1 MFHGTIYRGKKGPA
15 TFWEKDWGSI
25 DSRKY
30 NLVILDK
37 KQTWFEREREEGRQ
51 PVWQHD
57 NAPCHR
63 SFETDDNLYR
73 RNIPTIWWPSYSPD
87 LNIIEHMWSWMRRY
101 IQRQYYQVWYDPSK
115 VHIDTLREI
124 ISEAWEAIPDSY
136 IEGLFESWYDRC
148 QAVIDANGG
157 PTRY

>member
-1 MFHGTIYRGKKGPA
+1 
-15 TFWEKDWGSI
+15 
-25 DSRKY
+25 
-30 NLVILDK
+30 
-37 KQTWFEREREEGRQ
+37 
-51 PVWQHD
+51 
-57 NAPCHR
+57 
-63 SFETDDNLYR
+63 
-73 RNIPTIWWPSYSPD
+73 
-87 LNIIEHMWSWMRRY
+87 MRRY